1 MATNPPIKIE
11 IPASLSRKLE
21 VKHLAL
27 YRILKAIIKA
37 TQTASIING
46 KFKDMRGSC
55 YKCLTPLRADYTH
68 HKNYCLDC

>member
-1 MATNPPIKIE
+1 MVATKPPIKIE

-37 TQTASIING
+37 TQTESIING
-46 KFKDMRGSC
+46 KFKNVDVHMVT
-55 YKCLTPLRADYTH
+55 KIL
-68 HKNYCLDC
+68 KNTKHRNEEGKDGL

>member
-1 MATNPPIKIE
+1 MVATNPPIKIE

-37 TQTASIING
+37 TQTASIISG
-46 KFKDMRGSC
+46 KFKNVDVHMVT
-55 YKCLTPLRADYTH
+55 KIL
-68 HKNYCLDC
+68 KNTKHRNEEGKDGL